1 MRPAKWKCDV
11 GVSNMGSDNPATSRE
26 PVARQQSTPA
36 GHAETNSFTEYFKRS
51 GTSQREHRTAGSL
64 KLFRAPH
71 REPGSFFTPAVRGV
85 SIRMNRSQRDGTKM
99 VDHGA
104 GRFSGVLDRHYTVA
118 PANLVGTCELS
129 SELDFLALEFSPDAF
144 EGHLGTR
151 GDLGRLHTGCQRDEL
166 VMQLVERLWLESV
179 EGLTSLEAD
188 GLSMALVILLVRAS
202 QADFRK
208 PDRPGTLSKPRLNRL
223 FEYVENHLADDFN
236 MADLSR
242 AIGCSTNAIA
252 SGVRTATGFSPW
264 QFVLLRRVE
273 RAKSLLTSS
282 QRTMSE
288 IALECGFSSSQH
300 FATAFRKQV
309 GTTPGA
315 YRRQWM

>member
-1 MRPAKWKCDV
+1 M
-11 GVSNMGSDNPATSRE
+11 GQSNSGFGNSGASRE
-26 PVARQQSTPA
+26 PVAPA
-36 GHAETNSFTEYFKRS
+36 GYAETTSFAEYFKRS
-51 GTSQREHRTAGSL
+51 ITSQQEQRRAGSL
-64 KLFRAPH
+64 RLFRAPH
-71 REPGSFFTPAVRGV
+71 REAGSFFTPAARGI
-85 SIRMNRSQRDGTKM
+85 SIRMNRSRRDGTKI

-118 PANLVGTCELS
+118 PANLIGTCELS

-144 EGHLGTR
+144 EEHLGTR
-151 GDLGRLHTGCQRDEL
+151 SDLGHLHTGCQRDEL
-166 VMQLVERLWLESV
+166 VMQLVERLWQESV

-208 PDRPGTLSKPRLNRL
+208 PHRLGTISKPRLNRL
-223 FEYVENHLADDFN
+223 LEYVENHLADDFS

-242 AIGCSTNAIA
+242 ATGCSKTAIA
-252 SGVRTATGFSPW
+252 SGLRAATGFSPW

-273 RAKSLLTSS
+273 RAKTLLTSS
-282 QRTMSE
+282 QRAMSE

-300 FATAFRKQV
+300 FATAFKKQV

-315 YRRQWM
+315 YRRLWM

>member
-1 MRPAKWKCDV
+1 
-11 GVSNMGSDNPATSRE
+11 MGSGNPATSRE
-26 PVARQQSTPA
+26 PVARQRSMPA
-36 GHAETNSFTEYFKRS
+36 GHAETNSFAEYFKRS
-51 GTSQREHRTAGSL
+51 GTSRQEHRTAGAL
-64 KLFRAPH
+64 KLFRVPH
-71 REPGSFFTPAVRGV
+71 REPGSFFTPAARGV

-99 VDHGA
+99 VDYGA
-104 GRFSGVLDRHYTVA
+104 GRFSSVLDRHYTVA

-144 EGHLGTR
+144 EEHLGTR

-179 EGLTSLEAD
+179 EGLTSLESD

-202 QADFRK
+202 HTDFRK
-208 PDRPGTLSKPRLNRL
+208 PDRSSALSKPRLNRL
-223 FEYVENHLADDFN
+223 FEYVESHLADDFN

-242 AIGCSTNAIA
+242 AIGYSTSAIA

-315 YRRQWM
+315 YRRQWL

>member
-1 MRPAKWKCDV
+1 M
-11 GVSNMGSDNPATSRE
+11 GQSNSGFGNSGASRE
-26 PVARQQSTPA
+26 PVVPA
-36 GHAETNSFTEYFKRS
+36 GHAETNSFAEYFKRS
-51 GTSQREHRTAGSL
+51 STSQQEQRTAGSL
-64 KLFRAPH
+64 RLFRAPH
-71 REPGSFFTPAVRGV
+71 REAGSFFTPAARGI
-85 SIRMNRSQRDGTKM
+85 SIRMNRSRRDGTKI

-144 EGHLGTR
+144 EEHLGTR
-151 GDLGRLHTGCQRDEL
+151 SDLGHLHTGCQRDEL
-166 VMQLVERLWLESV
+166 VMQLVERVWQESV

-208 PDRPGTLSKPRLNRL
+208 PHRLGTISKPRLNRL
-223 FEYVENHLADDFN
+223 LEYVENHLADDFS

-242 AIGCSTNAIA
+242 ATGCSKTAIA
-252 SGVRTATGFSPW
+252 SGLRAATGFSPW

-273 RAKSLLTSS
+273 RAKTLLTSS

-300 FATAFRKQV
+300 FATAFKKQV

-315 YRRQWM
+315 YRRLWL

>member
-1 MRPAKWKCDV
+1 M
-11 GVSNMGSDNPATSRE
+11 GQSNSGFGNSGASRE
-26 PVARQQSTPA
+26 PVAPA
-36 GHAETNSFTEYFKRS
+36 GYAETNSFAEYFKRS
-51 GTSQREHRTAGSL
+51 STSQQEQRTAGSL
-64 KLFRAPH
+64 RLFRAPH
-71 REPGSFFTPAVRGV
+71 REAGSFFTPAARGI
-85 SIRMNRSQRDGTKM
+85 SIRMNRSRRDGTKI

-144 EGHLGTR
+144 EEHLGIR

-166 VMQLVERLWLESV
+166 VMQLVERLWQESV

-202 QADFRK
+202 QADVRK
-208 PDRPGTLSKPRLNRL
+208 PHRLGAISKPRLNRL
-223 FEYVENHLADDFN
+223 LEYVENHLADDFS

-242 AIGCSTNAIA
+242 ATGCSKTAIA
-252 SGVRTATGFSPW
+252 SGLRAATGFSPW

-273 RAKSLLTSS
+273 RAKTLLTSS
-282 QRTMSE
+282 QRAMSE

-300 FATAFRKQV
+300 FATAFKKQV

-315 YRRQWM
+315 YRRLWM